1 MTLYIYHFVSSCKY
15 KFANVLTFL
24 LQLVA
29 KGIKNFDVSPPS
41 GQQEMGGSPSKQP
54 MRPVI
59 SVTSALK
66 EVCMVS
72 FL

>member
-1 MTLYIYHFVSSCKY
+1 M
-15 KFANVLTFL
+15 
-24 LQLVA
+24 A
-29 KGIKNFDVSPPS
+29 KGIKNSDVSPPS

-72 FL
+72 FLWFRIPQSQRILKGLNLIKLP

>member
-1 MTLYIYHFVSSCKY
+1 M
-15 KFANVLTFL
+15 
-24 LQLVA
+24 A
-29 KGIKNFDVSPPS
+29 KGIKNSDVSPPRAA
-41 GQQEMGGSPSKQP
+41 GNGGSPSKQP